1 MRSRLRRDDERAQ
14 AGGFVVLILILAV
27 SALLWGLLDA
37 AATPIF
43 ADLLAGTNDADATAA
58 IEQRERIW
66 ENILFAVL
74 GLATLFILARSV
86 RQSRT

>member
-1 MRSRLRRDDERAQ
+1 MRCRLRRDNERAQ
-14 AGGFVVLILILAV
+14 AGGYVVLFLILAV

-37 AATPIF
+37 AANPIF